1 MRTKPIFLFSLPRSG
16 STLLQRLLS
25 THSKI
30 STVSEPWLLLPF
42 VYAIKPSGVLTEYNH
57 GWASEAL
64 KDFIEQLPRKEKD
77 FYQEL
82 RKFAVSLYTKVSS
95 PNSKYFIDK
104 TPRYY
109 LIIPQIVKLFPD
121 AKFIF
126 MFRNPLQILASVI
139 NSFNNGNLRLHQH
152 HIDLYRGP
160 ELLAEGYKCLKN
172 RSIAVYFDQL
182 THSTKSELK
191 KIFNYLELNYEDSA
205 PFKFQSVKLDGGKG
219 DKIGYFNYSKVETHV
234 TKKWE
239 KVLGTKF
246 RKNFAKKYIENFRN
260 ETLKIFGYDH
270 DDIQKMIDELA
281 ASQEGYI
288 KDRFDLFIGNF
299 LRILELPMVVK
310 KIKSHKYHGGPF
322 TMHR

>member
-1 MRTKPIFLFSLPRSG
+1 M
-16 STLLQRLLS
+16 
-25 THSKI
+25 
-30 STVSEPWLLLPF
+30 
-42 VYAIKPSGVLTEYNH
+42 
-57 GWASEAL
+57 
-64 KDFIEQLPRKEKD
+64 
-77 FYQEL
+77 
-82 RKFAVSLYTKVSS
+82 
-95 PNSKYFIDK
+95 
-104 TPRYY
+104 
-109 LIIPQIVKLFPD
+109 
-121 AKFIF
+121 
-126 MFRNPLQILASVI
+126 
-139 NSFNNGNLRLHQH
+139 HQH
-152 HIDLYRGP
+152 HIDLYRDP

-182 THSTKSELK
+182 THSTKTELK

-205 PFKFQSVKLDGGKG
+205 PFKFQSVKLNGGKG

-281 ASQEGYI
+281 TSQEGCI

-299 LRILELPMVVK
+299 LRILELPMFVK
-310 KIKSHKYHGGPF
+310 KIKSRKYHGGPF